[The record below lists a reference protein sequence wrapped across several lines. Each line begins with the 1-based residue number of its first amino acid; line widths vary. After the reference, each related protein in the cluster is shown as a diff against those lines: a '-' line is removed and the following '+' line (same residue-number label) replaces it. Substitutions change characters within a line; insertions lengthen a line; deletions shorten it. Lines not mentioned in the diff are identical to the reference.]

1 MLQAQMEQ
9 SYMGPPV
16 APQQMMPLISP
27 RDAILGPAG
36 GYPGAEPIENGE
48 AEEASLG

>member
-1 MLQAQMEQ
+1 VLPQAQLEQ
-9 SYMGPPV
+9 NYAAGPPV

-27 RDAILGPAG
+27 RDAILGPPG
-36 GYPGAEPIENGE
+36 GYPGAEEHGE